1 MGPIISHVTGAFA
14 LTPAYFIV
22 LSCCKAKLSSAVILE
37 REYRVFHSEQ
47 YVEHW
52 QRAPHQLTP
61 LCLPCSCNQTQR
73 SSDRD
78 FSIPFCRLALVSA
91 VPHLSDRAHEP
102 YAPSALLARPLKCT
116 AAASFKAGEL
126 STRPQMQ
133 MPSLHL

>member
-1 MGPIISHVTGAFA
+1 MGPIIFHVTRAVA

-22 LSCCKAKLSSAVILE
+22 LSCCKAKLDSAVILE
-37 REYRVFHSEQ
+37 RDYRVFHSEQ

-52 QRAPHQLTP
+52 QRAPLQLTP
-61 LCLPCSCNQTQR
+61 LCPPHSCNQTQR
-73 SSDRD
+73 GSDRD

-91 VPHLSDRAHEP
+91 VPHLSECAREP

-116 AAASFKAGEL
+116 AAAGFKAGEL
-126 STRPQMQ
+126 SARPQMQ